1 MISIEVKN
9 INLSLHENK
18 VLENIN
24 FEIDQGDYVGIIG
37 PNGSGKSTLI
47 KVMLGLIKPDSGTVK
62 FFGKSL
68 ENFEHLHDVGYVPQ
82 RIAQTDLHFPAT
94 VEEVVLSGLTAR
106 RGLFKIFKKKD
117 LHTAHQALTT
127 VDMFKKRKH
136 LIGKLSGGEQQ
147 RVFIARALIG
157 NPKILI
163 MDEPVVGV
171 DVGEQE
177 RLFKFLK
184 EMNEKHGTTIIFV
197 SHDLNVI
204 TNEAKKV
211 LCLNRRLTCFGTP
224 KHLMTQ
230 KHLETLYGKEMK
242 YMHHAHHEH

>member
-94 VEEVVLSGLTAR
+94 VEEVVRMGTYGR
-106 RGLFKIFKKKD
+106 RGLFN
-117 LHTAHQALTT
+117 LTT
-127 VDMFKKRKH
+127 KEDNRQVKKSLEQVEMQEYKNRQ
-136 LIGKLSGGEQQ
+136 ISDLSGGQLQ
-147 RVFIARALIG
+147 RVLIARALVSK
-157 NPKILI
+157 PEVLFL
-163 MDEPVVGV
+163 DEPTVGV
-171 DVGEQE
+171 DIKTQKQFYALL
-177 RLFKFLK
+177 RK
-184 EMNEKHGTTIIFV
+184 
-197 SHDLNVI
+197 LNR
-204 TNEAKKV
+204 E
-211 LCLNRRLTCFGTP
+211 LCLTLVLASHELQVIAHEATELVYINRTLEYYGEP
-224 KHLMTQ
+224 KQFLNSNYFQ
-230 KHLETLYGKEMK
+230 KV
-242 YMHHAHHEH
+242 